1 MNKFSEVGNIMRTK
15 RNLDLYAGGIE
26 VTEKEC
32 REYITFIENLF
43 LQVKKLIK

>member
-1 MNKFSEVGNIMRTK
+1 MKFEDKYFTE

-32 REYITFIENLF
+32 REC
-43 LQVKKLIK
+43 VKFVDSVLARIAAKIS